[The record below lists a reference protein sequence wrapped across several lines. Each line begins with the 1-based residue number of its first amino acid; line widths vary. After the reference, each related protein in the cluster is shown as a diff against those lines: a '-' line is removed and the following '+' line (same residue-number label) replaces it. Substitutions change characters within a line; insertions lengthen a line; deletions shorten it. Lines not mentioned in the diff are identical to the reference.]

1 MPEEIETQLEP
12 QGMADL
18 LSYLQSNIG
27 NERQI
32 FNAWRKDQIL
42 GELKKSILARFSY
55 GIFKKFTCISIAIL
69 FKSTIPDS
77 CKSKQTGPIML
88 ECSNAR
94 MLECSNAR
102 KRREL
107 ACTFIVLPTWLRSK
121 LR

>member
-55 GIFKKFTCISIAIL
+55 GIFKKFTCISIVIL

-77 CKSKQTGPIML
+77 CKSKQTGPI
-88 ECSNAR
+88 